1 MIHGPSLSTLLINPK
16 LYAKEEDENGDGR
29 GLELPIVQGVAA
41 AIAGNTDRCLQSDAK
56 PLL

>member
-1 MIHGPSLSTLLINPK
+1 MVQACLRILIYPK
-16 LYAKEEDENGDGR
+16 FYAKEEDENGR
-29 GLELPIVQGVAA
+29 GLELPIVRGVAA